1 MKKSSFIF
9 HHKLWKNTLELFL
22 ASLIGFILPF
32 WVANITPKQPDFA
45 NNSFLKPVFAQSLT
59 PEIVAKQVYEKIP
72 DFPKENQYLR
82 QDSKAVDLDNTLISR
97 IVRYHQYVK
106 ARPTAFR
113 LDWKL
118 TLADYLNAN
127 EVILPNR
134 YPGVSTLTEN
144 PLILDQKAID
154 NLTISQRDQLV
165 AILVSIYNPSI
176 DQNSNSTPT
185 PTIKPTTPSP
195 PPLPSPKGAELLL
208 P

>member
-9 HHKLWKNTLELFL
+9 HHKLWKNTLELLL

-59 PEIVAKQVYEKIP
+59 PEIVAKQVYEKMP

-127 EVILPNR
+127 EIILPNR
-134 YPGVSTLTEN
+134 YPGFSTLTEN

-176 DQNSNSTPT
+176 EKNSNSTPT